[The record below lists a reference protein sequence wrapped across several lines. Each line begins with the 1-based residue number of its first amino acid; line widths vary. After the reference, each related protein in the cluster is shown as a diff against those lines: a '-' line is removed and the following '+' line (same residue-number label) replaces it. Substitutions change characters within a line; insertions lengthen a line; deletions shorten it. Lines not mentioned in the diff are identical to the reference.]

1 MKICN
6 LSDFG
11 YPIQIIQF
19 SIPKL
24 AGSDRE
30 KIGKMFLEAMNLT
43 SLIIRNAFSSNPSF
57 VKKEEKV
64 SAILESK
71 KHDKIAAGINHCI
84 FYSCGVVIPIV
95 ASIMKILVDL
105 K

>member
-1 MKICN
+1 MKIRN

-11 YPIQIIQF
+11 FPFKSFSFQF
-19 SIPKL
+19 PNLPDLIE
-24 AGSDRE
+24 R

-64 SAILESK
+64 SAILENQ
-71 KHDKIAAGINHCI
+71 KHNKIAAGINHCI